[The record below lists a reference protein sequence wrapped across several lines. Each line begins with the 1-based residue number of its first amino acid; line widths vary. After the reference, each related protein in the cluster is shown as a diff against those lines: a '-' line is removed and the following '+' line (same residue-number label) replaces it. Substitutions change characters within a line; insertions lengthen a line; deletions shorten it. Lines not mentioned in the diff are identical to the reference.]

1 MIRMPQIHL
10 REENDTLLVV
20 GERFGGDAGS
30 IDQLR
35 GDYPD
40 LSIKSCPSYL
50 SAVVKLVDERP
61 RAVLTD
67 LDPTLRH
74 LGAAIAAMREAAGSP
89 TRLILCCTPEREPLA
104 REMIRHG
111 ADDYVLHP
119 LRRCEVDAAIG
130 YARSGETFG
139 TETPPTTASME
150 ELALLAEVLSKTSAK
165 PMELVQQL
173 AALIRSAMD
182 ARGATV
188 IVEGAVASS
197 GAVATKPALA
207 APLVVDGNTIGQLTV
222 TERDD
227 GPYGVGDAEK
237 LKRYGAIAS
246 EILASASRQRLW
258 RQRALID
265 TCSGLPNRRYLHE
278 QLDYIL
284 EQAGRDHFA
293 VTVLLFDIDNFK
305 SYNDTFGHAAGDDI
319 LRHTGELFRRH
330 CREQDVVTR
339 YGGDEFAVVFW
350 DSQGPRAP
358 GSKHPASALNVLD
371 RVKRSLANE
380 AFAPLG
386 AEGCGKLTISG
397 GLATYP
403 WNAAT
408 RDELIQRA
416 DEALLCAKRAG
427 KNRIYLVGESITTEE

>member
-1 MIRMPQIHL
+1 MIQIPQSHL
-10 REENDTLLVV
+10 HEENDTLLVV
-20 GERFGGDAGS
+20 GERFGGGSAS

-35 GDYPD
+35 SDYPD

-50 SAVVKLVDERP
+50 SAVVRLVAERP
-61 RAVLTD
+61 RAVLAD
-67 LDPTLRH
+67 LDPTVRH
-74 LGAAIAAMREAAGSP
+74 LGDAISAMREAAGTP
-89 TRLILCCTPEREPLA
+89 TKLILCCPPEREPLA
-104 REMIRHG
+104 REMIRYG

-119 LRRCEVDAAIG
+119 LRRFEVDAAIG

-139 TETPPTTASME
+139 TERPSTTASME

-173 AALIRSAMD
+173 AALIRTAMSAH
-182 ARGATV
+182 GATV

-207 APLVVDGNTIGQLTV
+207 APLVVDGRTIGQLTV
-222 TERDD
+222 TDRRD

-246 EILASASRQRLW
+246 QILASASRQRLW
-258 RQRALID
+258 RQRALVD

-278 QLDYIL
+278 QLDHIL
-284 EQAGRDHFA
+284 EQAGLDHFA

-350 DSQGPRAP
+350 DPQGPRAP
-358 GSKHPASALNVLD
+358 GSKHPASALSVLD

-386 AEGCGKLTISG
+386 AEGGGKLTISG

-416 DEALLCAKRAG
+416 DEALLRAKRAG
-427 KNRIYLVGESITTEE
+427 KNRIYLVGE